1 MHARMNP
8 TRPSNDAA
16 MAGAVRARALL
27 IIEDDPPI
35 RRALRNALGDVAE
48 RLLEAPTGKTGIDI
62 AATERPDLVILDLG
76 LPDLE
81 GVAVCREIRSWSPVP
96 IVVLSARHSD
106 AEKVQVLNAGADD
119 YVTKPFS
126 TPEFVAR
133 VRAVLRRA
141 PLAQDENA
149 ATIVQAYG
157 LTIDLVRRRVDR
169 GGSLIRLTPIEW
181 DILRTLVVHAGRT
194 LTHQQ
199 IFDAV
204 WGAAAG
210 SPQQYLRVH
219 ITNLRRKIEAHAD
232 RPELVVTEPGV
243 GYRAELPE

>member
-35 RRALRNALGDVAE
+35 RRALRNALGDVAD
-48 RLLEAPTGKTGIDI
+48 RVLEADTGRAGIDLT
-62 AATERPDLVILDLG
+62 ATQRPDLVVLDLG
-76 LPDLE
+76 LPDVQ
-81 GVAVCREIRSWSPVP
+81 GVDVCREIRSWSPVP

-141 PLAQDENA
+141 RLAHGEDA

-157 LTIDLVRRRVDR
+157 LTIDLVRRRVER
-169 GGSLIRLTPIEW
+169 GRRLIRLTPIAW
-181 DILRTLVVHAGRT
+181 DILRTPGGHAGRT
-194 LTHQQ
+194 L
-199 IFDAV
+199 
-204 WGAAAG
+204 
-210 SPQQYLRVH
+210 P
-219 ITNLRRKIEAHAD
+219 
-232 RPELVVTEPGV
+232 
-243 GYRAELPE
+243 

>member
-16 MAGAVRARALL
+16 MAGGAVRARALL

-106 AEKVQVLNAGADD
+106 AEKVQLLNAGADD
-119 YVTKPFS
+119 YFTKPLHGG
-126 TPEFVAR
+126 VRGACAR
-133 VRAVLRRA
+133 RATARAVA
-141 PLAQDENA
+141 
-149 ATIVQAYG
+149 G
-157 LTIDLVRRRVDR
+157 RRRRPRDR
-169 GGSLIRLTPIEW
+169 GG
-181 DILRTLVVHAGRT
+181 LRAYDRFGPPPR
-194 LTHQQ
+194 
-199 IFDAV
+199 DAR
-204 WGAAAG
+204 GDAHPAHTD
-210 SPQQYLRVH
+210 RVGH
-219 ITNLRRKIEAHAD
+219 PAH
-232 RPELVVTEPGV
+232 
-243 GYRAELPE
+243 

>member
-1 MHARMNP
+1 MRARM
-8 TRPSNDAA
+8 TGTHATDSGV
-16 MAGAVRARALL
+16 MATPRARALL
-27 IIEDDPPI
+27 IIEDDLPI
-35 RRALRNALGDVAE
+35 RRALKNALGDIADRV
-48 RLLEAPTGKTGIDI
+48 LEAETGRAGIDLT
-62 AATERPDLVILDLG
+62 ATQRPDLVVLDLG
-76 LPDLE
+76 LPDVQ
-81 GVAVCREIRSWSPVP
+81 GVDVCREIRSWSPVP

-141 PLAQDENA
+141 RLAHGEDA
-149 ATIVQAYG
+149 ATVVQAYG
-157 LTIDLVRRRVDR
+157 LTIDLVRRRVER

-243 GYRAELPE
+243 GYRAELPG

>member
-106 AEKVQVLNAGADD
+106 AEKVRSEEHTSELQSRLHLVCRLLLEKKKKKNMKVL
-119 YVTKPFS
+119 
-126 TPEFVAR
+126 
-133 VRAVLRRA
+133 
-141 PLAQDENA
+141 
-149 ATIVQAYG
+149 
-157 LTIDLVRRRVDR
+157 
-169 GGSLIRLTPIEW
+169 
-181 DILRTLVVHAGRT
+181 
-194 LTHQQ
+194 
-199 IFDAV
+199 
-204 WGAAAG
+204 
-210 SPQQYLRVH
+210 
-219 ITNLRRKIEAHAD
+219 
-232 RPELVVTEPGV
+232 
-243 GYRAELPE
+243 

>member
-1 MHARMNP
+1 MNP

-16 MAGAVRARALL
+16 MAGAVHARTLL

-106 AEKVQVLNAGADD
+106 AEKVQLLNAGADD
-119 YVTKPFS
+119 YITKPFS
-126 TPEFVAR
+126 TAEFVAR

-141 PLAQDENA
+141 RSPGA
-149 ATIVQAYG
+149 ADVPATVEAYG
-157 LTIDLVRRRVDR
+157 LTIDLVHRRVTR
-169 GGSLIRLTPIEW
+169 AGTQIRLTPIEW
-181 DILRTLVVHAGRT
+181 DILRTLVANAGRT

-199 IFDAV
+199 IFEAV

-243 GYRAELPE
+243 GYRAELPG

>member
-8 TRPSNDAA
+8 TRPSSDAA

-106 AEKVQVLNAGADD
+106 AEKVQLLNAGADD
-119 YVTKPFS
+119 YITKPFS
-126 TPEFVAR
+126 TAEFVAR

-141 PLAQDENA
+141 RAPGAPHPPPAPEGHR
-149 ATIVQAYG
+149 V
-157 LTIDLVRRRVDR
+157 TIDLVHRRRTR
-169 GGSLIRLTPIEW
+169 AGAPLPLTP
-181 DILRTLVVHAGRT
+181 VQAGRLRALVADAGRA
-194 LTHQQ
+194 LT
-199 IFDAV
+199 
-204 WGAAAG
+204 
-210 SPQQYLRVH
+210 
-219 ITNLRRKIEAHAD
+219 
-232 RPELVVTEPGV
+232 
-243 GYRAELPE
+243 